1 VLIVDDHAGFRS
13 AARRLLEEGGFD
25 VVGEAGDGASAVAE
39 VVRLRP
45 ELVLLDVQ
53 LPDIDGFA
61 VAEQLPSDGPV
72 VMFTSSRGVA
82 SYRRRLEANPGWSF
96 VPKSELTVE
105 ALLAAT
111 G

>member
-13 AARRLLEEGGFD
+13 AARALLEAGGFE
-25 VVGEAGDGASAVAE
+25 VVGEAGDGAGAVAAVE
-39 VVRLRP
+39 RLQP
-45 ELVLLDVQ
+45 DLVLLDVQ

-72 VMFTSSRGVA
+72 VMFTSSR
-82 SYRRRLEANPGWSF
+82 SISSFRRRLESNPGWSF
-96 VPKSELTVE
+96 VPKSDLTAE

-111 G
+111 R